1 MVLTKQSPFHFFY
14 YLIEKLKG
22 GIFFIMEA
30 LLAEWGTEILFGLVS
45 AAVMSWAKWNGDKL
59 RKEKLQAE
67 ENARIITEQKLDEK
81 IGTHIE
87 VELEPILQEL
97 EDLRQYC
104 RDNENL
110 EKSHM
115 NLIVA
120 SYRFRLI
127 QLCKG
132 FLRQEYI
139 TEGQMEQLM
148 EFYKLYTG
156 LGGNGS
162 AEIYYNK
169 AIVLPLKTDDGVL
182 I

>member
-1 MVLTKQSPFHFFY
+1 
-14 YLIEKLKG
+14 
-22 GIFFIMEA
+22 MEA
-30 LLAEWGTEILFGLVS
+30 LLAEWGTEILFGLIS
-45 AAVMSWAKWNGDKL
+45 AAVMGWAKWHGDKL
-59 RKEKLQAE
+59 KKEKIQAE
-67 ENARIITEQKLDEK
+67 ENAKIIAEQKLDEK
-81 IGTHIE
+81 IEGKIE
-87 VELEPILQEL
+87 VELEPIFQEL

-139 TEGQMEQLM
+139 TEAQMEQLM
-148 EFYKLYTG
+148 EFYKLYKG
-156 LGGNGS
+156 LGGNGQ
-162 AEIYYNK
+162 AETYYNK
-169 AIVLPLKTDDGVL
+169 AIALPLKTDDEVL
-182 I
+182 V

>member
-1 MVLTKQSPFHFFY
+1 
-14 YLIEKLKG
+14 
-22 GIFFIMEA
+22 MEA
-30 LLAEWGTEILFGLVS
+30 LLAEWGTEILFGLIS
-45 AAVMSWAKWNGDKL
+45 AAVMGWAKWHGDKL
-59 RKEKLQAE
+59 KKEKIQAE
-67 ENARIITEQKLDEK
+67 ENAKIIAEQKLDQK
-81 IGTHIE
+81 IECKIE

-139 TEGQMEQLM
+139 TESQMEQLM
-148 EFYKLYTG
+148 EFYKLYKG
-156 LGGNGS
+156 LGGNGQ
-162 AEIYYNK
+162 AETYYNK
-169 AIVLPLKTDDGVL
+169 AIALPLKTDDEVPA
-182 I
+182 

>member
-1 MVLTKQSPFHFFY
+1 
-14 YLIEKLKG
+14 
-22 GIFFIMEA
+22 MEA
-30 LLAEWGTEILFGLVS
+30 LLAEWGTEILFGLIS
-45 AAVMSWAKWNGDKL
+45 AAIMGWAKWHGDKL
-59 RKEKLQAE
+59 KKEKLQAE
-67 ENARIITEQKLDEK
+67 ENARIIAEQKLDER

-87 VELEPILQEL
+87 VELEPIYQEL
-97 EDLRQYC
+97 EDLRKYC

-139 TEGQMEQLM
+139 TESQMEQLM
-148 EFYKLYTG
+148 EFYKLYKG
-156 LGGNGS
+156 LGGNGQ
-162 AEIYYNK
+162 AETYYNK
-169 AIVLPLKTDDGVL
+169 AIALPLKTDDEVL
-182 I
+182 A

>member
-1 MVLTKQSPFHFFY
+1 
-14 YLIEKLKG
+14 
-22 GIFFIMEA
+22 MEA
-30 LLAEWGTEILFGLVS
+30 LLAEWGTEILFGLIS
-45 AAVMSWAKWNGDKL
+45 AAVIGYAKFKNSKL
-59 RKEKLQAE
+59 MKAKEVAE
-67 ENARIITEQKLDEK
+67 QNAATLAEQKLDSK
-81 IGTHIE
+81 IEGKIE

-139 TEGQMEQLM
+139 TEAQMEQLM
-148 EFYKLYTG
+148 EFYKLYKG
-156 LGGNGS
+156 LGGNGQ
-162 AEIYYNK
+162 AETYYNK
-169 AIVLPLKTDDGVL
+169 AIALPLKTDGDVL
-182 I
+182 A

>member
-1 MVLTKQSPFHFFY
+1 
-14 YLIEKLKG
+14 
-22 GIFFIMEA
+22 MEA
-30 LLAEWGTEILFGLVS
+30 LLAEWGTEILFGLIS
-45 AAVMSWAKWNGDKL
+45 AAVMGWAKWHGDKL
-59 RKEKLQAE
+59 KKEKIQAE
-67 ENARIITEQKLDEK
+67 ENAKIIAEQKLDEK
-81 IGTHIE
+81 IDGKIE

-139 TEGQMEQLM
+139 TEAQMEQLM
-148 EFYKLYTG
+148 EFYKLYKG
-156 LGGNGS
+156 LGGNGQ
-162 AEIYYNK
+162 AETYYDK
-169 AIVLPLKTDDGVL
+169 AIALPLKTDDEVL
-182 I
+182 A